1 MDEVVTRPPSA
12 GATLTYLIGCS
23 TMTSLLASSTFSKP
37 TLPKKAS
44 SSSSISRFSQPLHR
58 HNSSHFAPTLK
69 QTQYFFKHLEGRR
82 RVQISVRN
90 FQYIPEIESHPFSR
104 IQLTYSSCIH
114 NLALRASSAS
124 SQMPRDS

>member
-1 MDEVVTRPPSA
+1 MDEVVTRPAST

-37 TLPKKAS
+37 TLSKKAS
-44 SSSSISRFSQPLHR
+44 SSSSIPRFLQPLHR

-82 RVQISVRN
+82 RVQISVSN
-90 FQYIPEIESHPFSR
+90 FEYIPEISHPFSR

-124 SQMPRDS
+124 SGMPKDS